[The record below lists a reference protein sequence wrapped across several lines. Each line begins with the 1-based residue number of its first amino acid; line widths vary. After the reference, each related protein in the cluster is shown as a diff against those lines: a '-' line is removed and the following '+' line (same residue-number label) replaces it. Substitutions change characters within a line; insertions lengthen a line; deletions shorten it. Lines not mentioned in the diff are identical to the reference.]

1 MLFRS
6 LKYRVVYESPDVRR
20 NLDTSDDDV
29 ELDSALDD
37 LLTYN
42 EVCEYLTRDRNSEDG
57 EQWKYREFLN
67 HVHTPVGHKDRK
79 GSEYNVLVLWENG
92 EQTYEPL
99 SILAKDAAVDCAKYA
114 KKKNLLNKPG
124 WKQFKRLAKREK
136 VIDRLI
142 KQARLRSFCLR
153 PKYKYG
159 FEVPR
164 DYRHAMQLDQRNGN
178 TKWQKAVD
186 TEYELVVIEYE
197 AFIDKGKFS
206 IEKIPDG
213 YKLIKVH
220 MV

>member
-1 MLFRS
+1 MY
-6 LKYRVVYESPDVRR
+6 KSPDARR
-20 NLDTSDDDV
+20 NFDTSDDDV
-29 ELDSALDD
+29 ELDSAIDD
-37 LLTYN
+37 LMSYN

-57 EQWKYREFLN
+57 KQWKYREFLN
-67 HVHTPVGHKDRK
+67 HIHTPPGHKDRK

-136 VIDRLI
+136 VIDRLV
-142 KQARLRSFCLR
+142 KQARLRSFRLR

-164 DYRHAMQLDQRNGN
+164 DYRHAMQLDQRNGRRQWILSMN
-178 TKWQKAVD
+178 
-186 TEYELVVIEYE
+186 
-197 AFIDKGKFS
+197 
-206 IEKIPDG
+206 
-213 YKLIKVH
+213 
-220 MV
+220 